1 MTNKE
6 LDELYKLY
14 DEYILYKEE
23 FEKNQ
28 ELLLKLRF
36 YQKEYDE
43 NFGKNERIETS
54 CRYYSSLDKKDIR
67 LYYNKVPTGFNI
79 NGARFSYKEFCEL
92 IGITKKKARSLCSK
106 KDKKYNE
113 LDTALKKHKGEGHP
127 LFTIKDKLFQI
138 RKSRM
143 EIERQKSLISD
154 AEKRLNDLEEKEHSL
169 WNYD

>member
-79 NGARFSYKEFCEL
+79 NGARFCFL
-92 IGITKKKARSLCSK
+92 L
-106 KDKKYNE
+106 
-113 LDTALKKHKGEGHP
+113 HKLLQSFNNTTHAFD
-127 LFTIKDKLFQI
+127 LVIQ
-138 RKSRM
+138 
-143 EIERQKSLISD
+143 QKCLQPSFSTLS
-154 AEKRLNDLEEKEHSL
+154 
-169 WNYD
+169 

>member
-92 IGITKKKARSLCSK
+92 IGITKKKVRSLCSK

-113 LDTALKKHKGEGHP
+113 LDAALKKHKGEGHP

-143 EIERQKSLISD
+143 EIERQKTLISD
-154 AEKRLNDLEEKEHSL
+154 AKTKLNDLEEKEHAL